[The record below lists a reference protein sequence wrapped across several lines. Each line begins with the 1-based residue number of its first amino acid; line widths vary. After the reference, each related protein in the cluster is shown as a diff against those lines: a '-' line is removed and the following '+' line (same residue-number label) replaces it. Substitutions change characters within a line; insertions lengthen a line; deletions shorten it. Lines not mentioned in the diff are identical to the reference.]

1 MLPSN
6 PAVDLTT
13 QLTWYPGSIRPY
25 ASLWH
30 TLMRVATLNGHKAGE
45 LPGWPVGLRG
55 TRHPYRSLTPLHN
68 PGDAFATDVLAQAL
82 REAPAVFRWSH
93 LGPLQPWLRPLVS
106 PGFRVCLACLDEGY
120 HSARYSLQLLQVCPI
135 HSHPLLEHCHC
146 GRPFHDKLT
155 SADLSRRGCCPCGR
169 LIFFTPKVCR
179 VPTITA
185 HQTRALDAVAHW
197 LEALSR
203 VVRST
208 QWRTL
213 TALTSDV
220 TTKRLVWALS
230 NVLGMAY
237 PDCLVRPP
245 EPPGASWLAATHT
258 QPHISPR
265 QITPISGHA
274 SALVRHAYWADTPAN
289 HVYKSVSRYLRKHG
303 VRHGDFW
310 VQRFRSL
317 NRHELQQLMQHEPE
331 AVAAWTEWAW
341 AQRVETEVLARRF
354 PYRPPWTEPTHA
366 LHGRMLPHGIC
377 ACPLTLNGAAIS
389 PQSPLHIW
397 LQYQAAGFTL
407 LQHWRAASCQ
417 AQAVA
422 HDQSEDAVRL
432 QEPVDWC
439 AGQHSDGHWFFVSH
453 AQTSGAAPVRWP
465 RLALPNKADRLCALS
480 RACDQSRQAVLSVC
494 TGSCLTW
501 HPHDGWL
508 VSQAAQPN
516 LGSCKR
522 HKLLGLTG
530 PKPTF
535 WLFEAG
541 DGFVARMCDARL
553 QVFGS
558 TPKDAIAV
566 LRKWYPSFLRA
577 QVVAVV
583 PSLQADSGS
592 RQQATT

>member
-93 LGPLQPWLRPLVS
+93 LGLLQPWLQPLIS

-120 HSARYSLQLLQVCPI
+120 HSALYSLRLLQVCPI

-146 GRPFHDKLT
+146 GHPFHDKLT

-169 LIFFTPKVCR
+169 LIFFTAKVCR

-213 TALTSDV
+213 TPLTSEV
-220 TTKRLVWALS
+220 TVQRLVWELS
-230 NVLGMAY
+230 NVLGLEY

-245 EPPGASWLAATHT
+245 EPPGASWLAAAHA
-258 QPHISPR
+258 QPDISPK
-265 QITPISGHA
+265 QVTPISGHA
-274 SALVRHAYWADTPAN
+274 PALVRHAYWADTPAN

-303 VRHGDFW
+303 VRRGDFW

-317 NRHELQQLMQHEPE
+317 NNHELQQVMQLEPE
-331 AVAAWTEWAW
+331 AVTAWTEWAW
-341 AQRVETEVLARRF
+341 AQRVETEVLTRRF
-354 PYRPPWTEPTHA
+354 PYRRPWTEPA
-366 LHGRMLPHGIC
+366 DPFHGRLTSYGIF
-377 ACPLTLNGAAIS
+377 ACPLTLKSAAIS
-389 PQSPLHIW
+389 PRSPLQVW
-397 LQYQAAGFTL
+397 LEYQAAGFTL
-407 LQHWRAASCQ
+407 LQHWCAASYQ
-417 AQAVA
+417 AQVVA
-422 HDQSEDAVRL
+422 HGLSEDAVRL
-432 QEPVDWC
+432 QEPFDWF
-439 AGQHSDGHWFFVSH
+439 AGLHTDGHWLFVGH
-453 AQTSGAAPVRWP
+453 AQAPGAAPVRWP
-465 RLALPNKADRLCALS
+465 RLPLPNKAARQYALC
-480 RACDQSRQAVLSVC
+480 RAREESLQAVLSTC

-501 HPHDGWL
+501 HPRDGWL
-508 VSQAAQPN
+508 VSQAAQPGLAN
-516 LGSCKR
+516 CKR

-530 PKPTF
+530 HKPTF

-553 QVFGS
+553 QVFGR
-558 TPKDAIAV
+558 TPKDAITD
-566 LRKWYPSFLRA
+566 LRKWYPAFLRV
-577 QVVAVV
+577 QVVETE
-583 PSLQADSGS
+583 PSLQADSAS
-592 RQQATT
+592 LQQATT